1 MERPEMITYLEAPF
15 FFFFLTHAE
24 FFLLISFGKPGFHI
38 QIVHNTQ
45 FGFFSFKT
53 SCVLP
58 IFIFSVFFIPGLAP
72 LFEEKKKWAKMRWP

>member
-1 MERPEMITYLEAPF
+1 MITYLEVSCLF
-15 FFFFLTHAE
+15 VFLTQAE

-45 FGFFSFKT
+45 FGVFSFKT

-58 IFIFSVFFIPGLAP
+58 IFIFSVFFIPGLTP
-72 LFEEKKKWAKMRWP
+72 LFEEKKKIGLFQMF